1 MQIIRDRKNIPS
13 SAKGGVVV
21 IGNFDGVHRG
31 HQAVIGQ
38 AADLAEAASVP
49 LVVLTFEPHPRSYFR
64 ADDPPFRLTPFQNKA
79 HHLEALEVSALVAL
93 DFDAELAGMVAE
105 DFVAEILVNGLA
117 AAHVVVGYDFCFG
130 KGRAGTPD
138 KLREWGGFPVTTV
151 QPVASADEEIYSS
164 TQIRDYLRTGQ
175 PGHAAALLGRPFE
188 IEGTVNTGRQLGRT
202 IGFPTANVG
211 LDDYLRPLYGVY
223 AVRLGLEQA
232 DGHVEWHDAIANLGN
247 RPTVDGV
254 QEQLEVHVFDFD
266 QDLYGK
272 VVRVALIEFIRPERK
287 FDGLDALKAQIED
300 DCHIARR
307 ILHTRAAGA

>member
-1 MQIIRDRKNIPS
+1 MQIVRDRKNIPS

-38 AADLAEAASVP
+38 AADLAEAVKAP

-64 ADDPPFRLTPFQNKA
+64 PDDTPFRLTPFQNKA
-79 HHLEALEVSALVAL
+79 HHLEALDVDVLVAL
-93 DFDAELAGMVAE
+93 DFGAELAGMEAE
-105 DFVAEILVNGLA
+105 DFVRQILVAGLD

-130 KGRAGTPD
+130 KGRTGTPD
-138 KLREWGGFPVTTV
+138 KLREWGGFPVTTIS
-151 QPVASADEEIYSS
+151 PVASADEEVYSS
-164 TQIRDYLRTGQ
+164 TRIRDYLRTGR
-175 PGHAAALLGRPFE
+175 PGLAAALLGRPFE
-188 IEGTVNTGRQLGRT
+188 IEGEVNTGRQLGRT

-223 AVRLGLEQA
+223 AVRLGLEQG
-232 DGHVEWHDAIANLGN
+232 DGHVGWYDAIANLGN

-254 QEQLEVHVFDFD
+254 QEQLEVHIFDFD

-272 VVRVALIEFIRPERK
+272 VVRVALIEFIRPEQK
-287 FDGLDALKAQIED
+287 FDGLEALKAQIEE
-300 DCHIARR
+300 DCHVARR